1 LGTLRESTTVPLS
14 SFQPPESTPEL
25 INSAS
30 ETLSNMDWPKPPRKE
45 TSTSIHYQNGMQK
58 KESNRSKN
66 NINTA
71 ADDYYGAATYQQ
83 QQGKIS
89 ATPNLNWVSAPDD
102 DQLNELLKV
111 RYNSLNIDVFL
122 ELK

>member
-14 SFQPPESTPEL
+14 SFQPLEPTPEL

-45 TSTSIHYQNGMQK
+45 TSTSINYQNGMQK
-58 KESNRSKN
+58 KENNRSKN
-66 NINTA
+66 NTNTA

-83 QQGKIS
+83 QQGKRS
-89 ATPNLNWVSAPDD
+89 ASVNLNWENVPDDD

-111 RYNSLNIDVFL
+111 RNDFS
-122 ELK
+122 